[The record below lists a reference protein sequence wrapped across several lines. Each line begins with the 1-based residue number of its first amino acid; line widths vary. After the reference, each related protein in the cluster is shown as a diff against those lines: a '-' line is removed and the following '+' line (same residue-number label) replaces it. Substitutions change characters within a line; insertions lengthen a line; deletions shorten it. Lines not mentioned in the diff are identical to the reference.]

1 MKNDTM
7 RIGIDVGGTKIA
19 AGLVNNAGKVM
30 ARRKIKTDTVKG
42 YTAVLD
48 QINSLVSALLAEA
61 EARTSVINCIGIAC
75 AGQIDR
81 MTQKVIFSPN
91 LNWRDAPLRSDVEAA
106 SGIRTF
112 VGNDVNAGTYGEWRF
127 GFNREGSDVVGVF
140 IGTGIGG
147 GLIVNG
153 RMFRGSHG
161 VGGELGHITLNPF
174 GYQCHC
180 GNRGC
185 FEAYCAGS
193 YIEGRVRQRLE
204 AGYRGKLLDI
214 IKGRAETLNP
224 SAIEEGYFLGDELC
238 VEIWTEV
245 IEYLG
250 SALQSIANLLNP
262 ELIIFGGGVVKGTK
276 RLIEEA
282 RSVMERRAMPASI
295 RGMKIEHARLGNDA
309 ALLGAAFLIDE

>member
-1 MKNDTM
+1 MKKDTM

-19 AGLVNNAGKVM
+19 AGLVNNAGKVI
-30 ARRKIKTDTVKG
+30 AHRKIKTDTVKG
-42 YTAVLD
+42 YAAVLD
-48 QINSLVSALLAEA
+48 QINSLVGALLSEA
-61 EARTSVINCIGIAC
+61 EARRSVINCLGIAC

-81 MTQKVIFSPN
+81 MTQNVLFSPN
-91 LNWRDAPLRSDVEAA
+91 LNWRDVPLKSDVEAA
-106 SGIRTF
+106 TGIPTF

-127 GFNREGSDVVGVF
+127 GFNREGSDVVGIF

-147 GLIVNG
+147 GLIINR

-161 VGGELGHITLNPF
+161 VGGEIGHITLNPF

-185 FEAYCAGS
+185 FEAYCGGS
-193 YIEGRVRQRLE
+193 YVERRVRERLD
-204 AGYRGKLLDI
+204 AGCRGKLREI
-214 IKGRAETLNP
+214 IKGRVETLNVRT
-224 SAIEEGYFLGDELC
+224 IEEGYFLGDDLC

-250 SALQSIANLLNP
+250 SALQSIVNVLNP

-282 RSVMERRAMPASI
+282 RSVMERRAMPASV
-295 RGMKIEHARLGNDA
+295 RDVKIEYARLGNDA
-309 ALLGAAFLIDE
+309 ALLGAAFLADE